1 MPSVPDSDDTWTVPG
16 VYLLTQGPDGRVAVP
31 QLALSFL
38 DEGIWVD
45 KSDGEAVW
53 SARWADLVEMSTVER
68 SELPGGGAGVVIM
81 VVERDGRRRHQFV
94 LPTDDPAS
102 TESSVH
108 EQARA
113 HRLRTNRPRRPV
125 SRALTV
131 AVVVAAAATLTVLL
145 LSAVHVIRF

>member
-1 MPSVPDSDDTWTVPG
+1 MPSVPDSDDSWTVPG

-38 DEGIWVD
+38 DEGISVD

-53 SARWADLVEMSTVER
+53 SASWADLVEMRTVER

-108 EQARA
+108 QQARA

-131 AVVVAAAATLTVLL
+131 AVVLAAAATLTVLL